1 MRDIRKA
8 IQDGW
13 DIVRSEEDLDLDA
26 LEIMDLYD
34 LLQAYV
40 EKFNAFDAELTALH
54 DAFLVGVVFGRE
66 GKKS

>member
-1 MRDIRKA
+1 MRDVKKA
-8 IQDGW
+8 IQEGW

-26 LEIMDLYD
+26 LEIMDLYN

-40 EKFNAFDAELTALH
+40 EKSDSFDAELTALH

-66 GKKS
+66 GKRS